1 MPSSTSGALLAG
13 RLSGAPDGGRPWL
26 VWLHGLFGSGED
38 WQALLPGCAD
48 FPCLTLDLPGHGGS
62 QAIDVAS
69 LAEVDALLSA
79 TLQHH
84 GIGRYWLIGYSL
96 GGRIACHH
104 ATRGAGGAP
113 PAGLCGLIVEA
124 AHPGLDDDA
133 QRAARCAHDHGW
145 AQRLRHESLAQ
156 VLDDWYRQPLFADL
170 DSAQRAALVARC
182 GGSGANGAR
191 VAMLLE
197 ACSLGRQPDLAAHLA
212 ALSLPFAY
220 LCGTRDVKFQD
231 LARRHHFPLHLIGAA
246 GHNAH
251 AANPDEFAATLQ
263 QLLNRRN

>member
-1 MPSSTSGALLAG
+1 MPSSTNGARLAG
-13 RLSGAPDGGRPWL
+13 RLGGTAAGGRPWL
-26 VWLHGLFGSGED
+26 VWLHGLFGSGDD
-38 WQALLPGCAD
+38 WQALLPGCAE
-48 FPCLTLDLPGHGGS
+48 FPCLTLDLPGHGRS
-62 QAIDVAS
+62 RAIDAAS

-79 TLQHH
+79 SLQHH

-96 GGRIACHH
+96 GGRIACYH
-104 ATRGAGGAP
+104 ATRGGGGAP

-124 AHPGLDDDA
+124 AHPGLGDEA

-145 AQRLRHESLAQ
+145 AQRLRCEPLAQ

-170 DSAQRAALVARC
+170 DSAQRAAMVARR
-182 GGSGANGAR
+182 GDSDGAR

-197 ACSLGRQPDLAAHLA
+197 ACSLGRQAELATGLN
-212 ALSLPFAY
+212 ALTLPFAY
-220 LCGTRDVKFQD
+220 LCGTRDAKFQD

-251 AANPDEFAATLQ
+251 AANPDEYAATLQ